1 MQVCNYVMYACV
13 HKPMYLFVSCLLR
26 HTTFILHIAVF
37 HHEEKRDSNLCV
49 CVCVRGGW
57 QRESQTC
64 PAWHRVGSRPEG
76 D

>member
-13 HKPMYLFVSCLLR
+13 HKPVYLFVSCLLR

-49 CVCVRGGW
+49 CVCVCVCVSGVGGKGN
-57 QRESQTC
+57 RR
-64 PAWHRVGSRPEG
+64 PAQHGTE
-76 D
+76 